1 MISILNYSVFINKNV
16 KNGNEMIHKCPKLSY
31 SRQKILKM
39 FLVQSIKDRKIYISN
54 ADIPTPG
61 TDSCQDLV
69 RSYKI
74 L

>member
-1 MISILNYSVFINKNV
+1 
-16 KNGNEMIHKCPKLSY
+16 MIHKCPKLSY

-39 FLVQSIKDRKIYISN
+39 FLVQPIKDRKIYISN